1 MIPFDALVA
10 QCAPQVAPKTMAAI
24 VRVESGGNPLAMWNN
39 TTDQRILPT
48 TLQQAQAY
56 LAQAMAAGQKVDVG
70 IAQVDTENFAA
81 YGLNLDNAFDACT
94 NLHVGAEILAANYGQ
109 AVARF
114 GPGQAA
120 LYHAFEGY
128 NSGHLWGDSH
138 YANTVLRSAGI
149 PVYVQSS
156 GRMVFRKLAYV
167 LTWASPISDAKPSGS
182 VAKTVAAAPD
192 TSSAM
197 VLRQGA
203 AYVMR
208 W

>member
-1 MIPFDALVA
+1 
-10 QCAPQVAPKTMAAI
+10 MAAI

-39 TTDQRILPT
+39 STGQRIMPT
-48 TLQQAQAY
+48 TLQQAQAC

-94 NLHVGAEILAANYGQ
+94 NLRVGAEILASNYRH

-114 GPGQAA
+114 GPGQVA

-138 YANTVLRSAGI
+138 YANLVLRSAGI
-149 PVYVQSS
+149 PVHVQSS

-167 LTWASPISDAKPSGS
+167 LTWAAPISYAKPSGS